1 MLGSNRKFLA
11 LIIGLIVI
19 FVVLAWLKPRDA
31 QQDAVTTSSNGVS
44 IQAWE
49 TDNGARVLFVP
60 TKQLPMLDVRVVFDA
75 GSARDGQKP
84 GLARLTNLLLAH
96 GAGEWDTDTIAERF
110 EDVGA
115 TYGAQASR
123 DMAVVS
129 LRSLVDEPLLE
140 QALTT
145 LEQVLQNPRFEAD
158 EFEREQTRT
167 MVALQN
173 ERQSPSSV
181 AEKAFYANLFQQ
193 HPYHSPPTGEETTVA
208 ELTVGDVSAFYER
221 FYVAKNAVIAIV
233 GAIDRAQAEQI
244 ANRLTRNLR
253 AGEPAP
259 ELPDVGPATSAEKI
273 RRDFPS
279 TQSHILIGQPGM
291 RRGDPDYFPLYVGNH
306 VLGGSGFGS
315 RIVEEIRE
323 KRGLAYSS
331 YSYFLPMRKDGPF
344 IIGMQTRNGEADQ
357 ALQILNETL
366 TGFINEGPTAEELLH
381 AKKNITGG
389 FPLRIDSNKDI
400 IEYIGMIGFY
410 GLPLDHLQ
418 TFNAKINA
426 VTAEQI
432 RDAFQRRVHPDKL
445 LTVVVGKN
453 TDAQTSDASPTGS

>member
-1 MLGSNRKFLA
+1 
-11 LIIGLIVI
+11 
-19 FVVLAWLKPRDA
+19 
-31 QQDAVTTSSNGVS
+31 
-44 IQAWE
+44 
-49 TDNGARVLFVP
+49 
-60 TKQLPMLDVRVVFDA
+60 
-75 GSARDGQKP
+75 
-84 GLARLTNLLLAH
+84 
-96 GAGEWDTDTIAERF
+96 
-110 EDVGA
+110 
-115 TYGAQASR
+115 
-123 DMAVVS
+123 
-129 LRSLVDEPLLE
+129 
-140 QALTT
+140 
-145 LEQVLQNPRFEAD
+145 
-158 EFEREQTRT
+158 
-167 MVALQN
+167 MVALKN

-181 AEKAFYANLFQQ
+181 AEKTFYANLFQQ
-193 HPYHSPPTGEETTVA
+193 HPYHSPPTGKETTVA

-244 ANRLTRNLR
+244 ANRLTSNLR

-366 TGFINEGPTAEELLH
+366 TGFVNEGPTAEELLH

-453 TDAQTSDASPTGS
+453 TNTQTSDASPTGS